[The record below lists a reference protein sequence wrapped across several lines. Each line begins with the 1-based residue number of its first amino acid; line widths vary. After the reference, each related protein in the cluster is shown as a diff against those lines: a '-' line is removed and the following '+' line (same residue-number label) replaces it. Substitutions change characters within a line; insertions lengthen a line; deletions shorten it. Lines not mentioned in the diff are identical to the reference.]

1 MCFIFF
7 YYYTTIY
14 ATADQDCPGY
24 FLVSLGSRLYFWDH
38 QPKLGER
45 MFSWEKI
52 AAAIARVQKNDFFL
66 VNTLMANELN
76 LKMHYIYI
84 RNININYPLSITYIY
99 IISRFTNHFIFFLFY
114 GENKENVIGTFR
126 SLFVDC
132 SVEPFSLHSRGGG
145 TWEVQLVSKQYLTD
159 SKKDVMACRST
170 CQPQTLSLLWRII
183 NSVNVISYTQ

>member
-52 AAAIARVQKNDFFL
+52 AAAIARVQKNDFYFL
-66 VNTLMANELN
+66 VYTLMANESN

-84 RNININYPLSITYIY
+84 INININYPLSITYIY
-99 IISRFTNHFIFFLFY
+99 IISRFTNHFFFFYFMEKIKKMLSELF
-114 GENKENVIGTFR
+114 GLCLLIVLWNHFR
-126 SLFVDC
+126 C
-132 SVEPFSLHSRGGG
+132 TRGGG
-145 TWEVQLVSKQYLTD
+145 GLGGAVGLKIVSYRFKKRCHGMQKYLLAPNT
-159 SKKDVMACRST
+159 KFIMENHKFC
-170 CQPQTLSLLWRII
+170 
-183 NSVNVISYTQ
+183 

>member
-1 MCFIFF
+1 MCFIFS

-52 AAAIARVQKNDFFL
+52 AAAIARVQKNDFYFL
-66 VNTLMANELN
+66 VYTLMANESN

-84 RNININYPLSITYIY
+84 INININYPLSITYIY
-99 IISRFTNHFIFFLFY
+99 IISRFTNHFLLFY
-114 GENKENVIGTFR
+114 GKNKENVIGTFR

-145 TWEVQLVSKQYLTD
+145 PGRCSWSQNSILQIQKKMSWHAEVLASPKH
-159 SKKDVMACRST
+159 
-170 CQPQTLSLLWRII
+170 
-183 NSVNVISYTQ
+183 